1 MGRVACKRKKLKTID
16 LFDKQRDGQHNDD
29 PNAVR
34 KKKKKRKL
42 RRLGDF
48 DADALGVD
56 MGPLGLTPVLPAS
69 MFLTPEAAQKHAA
82 TMNSAPSLEQNAS
95 PDAAHDDTRAMQST
109 SASASS
115 MLQKQEQK
123 QKQKQ
128 AEKQK
133 LRKRRRAGSDNK
145 AASNANTLQAK
156 AAVTSDEPDEEGL
169 PAQDITVGALESG
182 AARRKAFLKQK
193 RKQKQS
199 KGKGKSIMVGKESG
213 AADEWARAEVVP
225 FGARV
230 DRPPALGLAN
240 PGYRKKDKLD
250 MSKSKGSTSLDEQ
263 PMAQARL
270 QAMHAYK
277 LLKQKRQR

>member
-16 LFDKQRDGQHNDD
+16 LFDKQRDGQRNDD
-29 PNAVR
+29 PTVAR
-34 KKKKKRKL
+34 RKKKKRKS
-42 RRLGDF
+42 RKMGDF
-48 DADALGVD
+48 DAEALGVN

-69 MFLTPEAAQKHAA
+69 MFLTPEAARKHAE
-82 TMNSAPSLEQNAS
+82 TMNSAPSLEESAG
-95 PDAAHDDTRAMQST
+95 PEAAHDGANAVAST

-115 MLQKQEQK
+115 LLEKQEQK
-123 QKQKQ
+123 EKRS
-128 AEKQK
+128 EKQK
-133 LRKRRRAGSDNK
+133 TRKRRRAGSGKK
-145 AASNANTLQAK
+145 AELPANTPGEA
-156 AAVTSDEPDEEGL
+156 DEEAL
-169 PAQDITVGALESG
+169 PTADITVGTLPSG

-199 KGKGKSIMVGKESG
+199 KGKGKTSRVGVESG

-225 FGARV
+225 FGSRV
-230 DRPPALGLAN
+230 DRPPELGLAN
-240 PGYRKKDKLD
+240 PGYRKKDKTDL
-250 MSKSKGSTSLDEQ
+250 SKSTGGADPDAQ